1 MTVSEMIE
9 KLQSFSPDAEVKAIF
24 QGDNPFQREANPVD
38 EIYEIKGHRL
48 WSGVYFEM

>member
-9 KLQSFSPDAEVKAIF
+9 KLQMFSPDAEVKAVF
-24 QGDNPFQREANPVD
+24 QGDNPFNREANPVD